1 MRTFRWLAC
10 ALGASLVGVVLVAS
24 LAAQDSRE
32 RTLYV
37 SAVDHNGDPVQGL
50 GPDAFIVRED
60 GVRRE
65 VLRVTPAT
73 DPIDLALLV
82 DNSQAAEH
90 DIPFIRDALTKFT
103 AAVSSTNPTA
113 IIGLAE
119 RPTILADYSTNPKK
133 LADGVGRIFATHG
146 AGMTLLDAV
155 VEVVNGLN
163 KRESPRA
170 AIIAVITDGPEFTF
184 RFSKDV
190 TNTLTR
196 AHVPFY
202 AVALGQFYYSDE
214 QGIRE
219 RTFLLNEG
227 TTESGGERVALVSP
241 NGIEP
246 SLLKIGHELTSQY
259 KVVYSRPESLIPP
272 RNVDIASARS
282 GVTMRGTPAR
292 GQKEK

>member
-1 MRTFRWLAC
+1 MRTFRRLAC
-10 ALGASLVGVVLVAS
+10 ALGASVVGVVLVAS

-32 RTLYV
+32 RILYV
-37 SAVDHNGDPVQGL
+37 SAVDHSGDPVQGL
-50 GPDAFIVRED
+50 GPDAFVVRED

-103 AAVSSTNPTA
+103 AAVSSSNPTT

-119 RPTILADYSTNPKK
+119 RPTILADYSTTPKK

-155 VEVVNGLN
+155 VEVTNGLN
-163 KRESPRA
+163 KREGPRA

-184 RFSKDV
+184 RFAKDV

-246 SLLKIGHELTSQY
+246 SLLKIGRELTAQY

-272 RNVDIASARS
+272 RTVEIASARS

-292 GQKEK
+292 GQKEG